1 MRYQTCIDTKKEKN
15 RSFCVAFER
24 IYKIYKNK
32 FNLGQTIIWP
42 NELSAKKTHRKILRP
57 NNIRQ
62 KDTHSF
68 LLNGHIASQSTGI
81 GADDAF
87 IFVKVW
93 NCAISERIKSIGGG
107 CATTNGGCPITSTTS
122 MASDAS
128 YRDTL
133 AGLIDV
139 TLTHAAISMGVTS
152 LTTAVAFYV
161 SFINSITAI
170 KCFG

>member
-1 MRYQTCIDTKKEKN
+1 MIL
-15 RSFCVAFER
+15 
-24 IYKIYKNK
+24 ILL
-32 FNLGQTIIWP
+32 FN
-42 NELSAKKTHRKILRP
+42 
-57 NNIRQ
+57 
-62 KDTHSF
+62 
-68 LLNGHIASQSTGI
+68 TGI

-93 NCAISERIKSIGGG
+93 NCAISERIKSMG
-107 CATTNGGCPITSTTS
+107 GGCPITSTTS
-122 MASDAS
+122 MASEAS